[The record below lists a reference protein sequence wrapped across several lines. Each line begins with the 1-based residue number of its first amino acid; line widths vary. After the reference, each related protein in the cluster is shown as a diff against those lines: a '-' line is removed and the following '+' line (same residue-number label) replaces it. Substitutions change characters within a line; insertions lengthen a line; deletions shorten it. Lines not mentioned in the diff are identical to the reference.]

1 MPLLGGV
8 RPPVAA
14 LLCLLLAVALLTALV
29 LARTDAQDV
38 APAVLT
44 SQQHIAED
52 SAAQLRGTVDGEVL
66 ALRNAA
72 AGLAKSAPAT
82 SAQALKRIGQLGQ
95 NWLGV
100 EMLDPTS
107 GDKLLAVTGAPLP
120 TTGLPTAGGSGLIRP
135 RAVTLPSGQ
144 VGLLVFASVD
154 LPGMG
159 QRLLVAAAPLTPVDP
174 GGAAGRVVELV
185 TRKGAVLTAGT
196 PAAPSAAASAHPGAS
211 PSATPS
217 PGPSASAAADP
228 AATAADQRLPADA
241 AEAARKAVRGT
252 SSGYLVGG
260 VQAKTRT
267 VAGWSMLAT
276 DSVSPDAASLD
287 LTVLTVTAT
296 PQTGNVTGNSLF
308 ALLAAASLLVAALLV
323 TALLH
328 LGLQRPL
335 LRLHFGGRRIVR
347 GDLSRPVT
355 VPRLGEAA
363 RIGAALESLRRQ
375 LLPDAAPAE
384 PFTARRHGPGS
395 RALVIC
401 CALILVSWSVPLL
414 LLFNRPAADVVVPQQ
429 LISDQQTRT
438 AAIAG
443 QVKQNLDSSYL
454 DLTGLATG
462 LTTTSTAAQAR
473 GLLKTALA
481 QHSRYTSLYVLTQDG
496 SILARVGG
504 KPRRAARSVPAGAG
518 LLQINTTGRVPEVAA
533 YVTVPKPVPVALV
546 GQNPKDVKAPPITAK
561 SPVAVVGEYDLKPL
575 NSMLN
580 HLGIGH
586 AWLVD
591 AQQRVVAS
599 RDGFRAFQSLPAGSL
614 TDLAAEPSAQPRTS
628 MTTTTDGD
636 TIAAV
641 TALGVGGTTGA
652 TTSAGTAPATGA
664 EARNLG
670 WQIVTAQPTSWL
682 DLGAYRT
689 QRLTMLA
696 GLLGLAAAAGC
707 LGWLYVIVV
716 RPLRTLADTA
726 EQLAAGDRRTVLYP
740 VHHDEIG
747 SITRSLEL
755 VRQQLASSA
764 RPTSPAQR
772 V

>member
-8 RPPVAA
+8 RPPVAV

-52 SAAQLRGTVDGEVL
+52 SAAELRGTVDGEVL

-72 AGLAKSAPAT
+72 GALAKSAPAT

-95 NWLGV
+95 DWLGV

-107 GDKLLAVTGAPLP
+107 GNKLLAVTGAALP
-120 TTGLPTAGGSGLIRP
+120 TTGLPTASGSGPIRP
-135 RAVTLPSGQ
+135 QVATLPSGQ
-144 VGLLVFASVD
+144 VGLLVFASAN

-159 QRLLVAAAPLTPVDP
+159 QRLLVAAAPLTAADP
-174 GGAAGRVVELV
+174 GNATGRVVELV
-185 TRKGAVLTAGT
+185 NRKGTVVASSAG
-196 PAAPSAAASAHPGAS
+196 PAAPASAAATPAPSAKPGAS
-211 PSATPS
+211 TA
-217 PGPSASAAADP
+217 PSASASADP
-228 AATAADQRLPADA
+228 AATAADQRLPGDA
-241 AEAARKAVRGT
+241 AGAARRAVHGT

-260 VQAKTRT
+260 VQDKTRT

-276 DSVSPDAASLD
+276 STVSPDAASLG

-323 TALLH
+323 TALLT

-335 LRLHFGGRRIVR
+335 LRLHFGGRRIFR
-347 GDLSRPVT
+347 GDLSRPVA

-375 LLPDAAPAE
+375 LLDDAPAE
-384 PFTARRHGPGS
+384 PFTPRRRGPGS
-395 RALVIC
+395 RALLIC

-414 LLFNRPAADVVVPQQ
+414 LLFNRPAADVAVPKQ
-429 LISDQQTRT
+429 LVSDQQTRT

-443 QVKQNLDSSYL
+443 QVKQSLDSSYQ

-462 LTTTSTAAQAR
+462 LTTTSTAAQTR
-473 GLLKTALA
+473 SLLKAALA

-580 HLGIGH
+580 HIGIGH

-591 AQQRVVAS
+591 GRQRVVAS
-599 RDGFRAFQSLPAGSL
+599 RDGFRAFQSLPDGSL
-614 TDLAAEPSAQPRTS
+614 TDLAGKSSAQPLTS
-628 MTTTTDGD
+628 MVTTTDGD
-636 TIAAV
+636 TIASV

-652 TTSAGTAPATGA
+652 TTSAGIAPATGA
-664 EARNLG
+664 DARSLG

-755 VRQQLASSA
+755 VRQQLVSST